1 MHGRYIINVRAKSE
15 VISLTPKT
23 GRPPISNPKNI
34 RLEIRMTRDEA
45 DLLQQCADELK
56 ISRTDVINK
65 GIRLVRSELDNKK

>member
-1 MHGRYIINVRAKSE
+1 MA
-15 VISLTPKT
+15 PKT

-45 DLLQQCADELK
+45 DLLQQCADELE